1 MRPSGPA
8 LPWIEASLSIYHLPD
23 GLRLSPKQRRI
34 VLICSYF
41 KGRVMDEGTR
51 ETHPISWYLVTQDN
65 YGIPG

>member
-41 KGRVMDEGTR
+41 KGRVMDEGTG
-51 ETHPISWYLVTQDN
+51 ETYPIS
-65 YGIPG
+65 